1 MEWAWWVGFSL
12 NRWRQGRMLNA
23 GAFMHRMFAIARV
36 FGHTGFCI
44 DTKALGSSSKQ
55 LCICEL

>member
-1 MEWAWWVGFSL
+1 
-12 NRWRQGRMLNA
+12 MLNA